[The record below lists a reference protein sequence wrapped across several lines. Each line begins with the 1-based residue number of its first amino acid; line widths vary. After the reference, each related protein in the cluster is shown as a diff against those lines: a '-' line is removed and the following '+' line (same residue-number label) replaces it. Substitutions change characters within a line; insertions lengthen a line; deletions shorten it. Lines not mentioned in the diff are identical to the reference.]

1 MLASQYTERG
11 GWTGYG
17 YVIFLIFVD
26 DSKWWIS
33 FFFFLYLSPLLY
45 PISLNVVTMTTH
57 LVWIATTNIIFDQGQ
72 FFFF

>member
-33 FFFFLYLSPLLY
+33 FFFFPLFISPIVPHLSQCCYHDNTPCVDRY
-45 PISLNVVTMTTH
+45 NKHHI
-57 LVWIATTNIIFDQGQ
+57 
-72 FFFF
+72 